1 MLPPLPTS
9 DAPISHRPPI
19 FIASASA
26 VHLFGIGGGIAL
38 STAAIV
44 WRMHLSLTPYYQIW
58 KDGSIIKSPSEYC
71 GIKYTKSMV
80 YCFRYPAMLPPS

>member
-58 KDGSIIKSPSEYC
+58 KIDPSSRSKYF

-80 YCFRYPAMLPPS
+80 YCFRYPALLPPS